1 MRAPA
6 PDDSHTSDKLLGD
19 EKNPREAM
27 VASTKHPTVEDL
39 LVVGGVAYH
48 SNPVVGPDKLVD
60 ESPHRDLYRFLRN

>member
-39 LVVGGVAYH
+39 LVVGGVADH
-48 SNPVVGPDKLVD
+48 CHPVMGADEVVGQ
-60 ESPHRDLYRFLRN
+60 SPNWDLYCL